1 MEIQRDGGKTIN
13 FTKQSILTA
22 LIGGNEEKT
31 ILNIEKD
38 FGNIYIY
45 FFFTE
50 FLHHIMMELFVSA
63 TLIFQLIFSSYINI
77 CGNGNKE
84 Q

>member
-1 MEIQRDGGKTIN
+1 MSSMEIQRDGGKTIN

-45 FFFTE
+45 IFFLLNF
-50 FLHHIMMELFVSA
+50 FIIL
-63 TLIFQLIFSSYINI
+63 
-77 CGNGNKE
+77 
-84 Q
+84 